1 MLLVYLWSIAKELNI
16 FAKRQDDP
24 AQGLSF
30 FTNLLSVDGD
40 DTWENRP
47 DDNLI
52 AWRGRQAAWV
62 GEVVPWINSLDELAK
77 VDVAQESR
85 IGLGYALNVVGAKL
99 KKLILF
105 YLKALFFVAMPKENP
120 YVKERPTQLR

>member
-1 MLLVYLWSIAKELNI
+1 MLKST
-16 FAKRQDDP
+16 FTKRQDDT
-24 AQGLSF
+24 AQGVSF
-30 FTNLLSVDGD
+30 FTNLLGVDGD

-62 GEVVPWINSLDELAK
+62 GEVVPRINSLDELSK

-99 KKLILF
+99 NKS
-105 YLKALFFVAMPKENP
+105 
-120 YVKERPTQLR
+120 